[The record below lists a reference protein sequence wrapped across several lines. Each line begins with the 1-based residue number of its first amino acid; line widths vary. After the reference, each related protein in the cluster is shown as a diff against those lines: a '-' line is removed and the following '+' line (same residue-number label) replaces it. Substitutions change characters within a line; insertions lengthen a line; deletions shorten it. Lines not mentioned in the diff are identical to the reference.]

1 MLLTLLVTLMLVL
14 QAPGSTLQPDPPMR
28 CAACDAWNEPLPPF
42 KVFGNTYFVGTG
54 GLSSVLITSDS
65 GHILLDGGL
74 TQSAALID
82 ANIRQLGFDPAD
94 IRLIAASHEHYDHV
108 GGIAA
113 LQRLSGA
120 EVVHSEAGVRA
131 LRRGLPNDD
140 DPQIAFGREANAFP
154 AVSSVRA
161 VADGEVVRVGPL
173 AITAHYTPGHTPGST
188 SWSWRSCEGDR
199 CVDIVYADS
208 LNPVSSDDFRFSG
221 GNGRPGIE
229 DSFRASIAKVASLPC
244 DIVISVHPGFT
255 NLTQK
260 LAARAAGASP
270 DPFIDGGCGQY
281 AADAARRLDERLA
294 RERR

>member
-108 GGIAA
+108 GGIAT

-120 EVVHSEAGVRA
+120 EVVHSEAGARA

-161 VADGEVVRVGPL
+161 VADTPEEAVARRDAVVRSAQTIVDRQGLGAAFRTVIVDEKAPESTL
-173 AITAHYTPGHTPGST
+173 EITTT
-188 SWSWRSCEGDR
+188 
-199 CVDIVYADS
+199 IVRIV
-208 LNPVSSDDFRFSG
+208 L
-221 GNGRPGIE
+221 
-229 DSFRASIAKVASLPC
+229 IATIVEILV
-244 DIVISVHPGFT
+244 VIS
-255 NLTQK
+255 LS
-260 LAARAAGASP
+260 ARL
-270 DPFIDGGCGQY
+270 
-281 AADAARRLDERLA
+281 RRE
-294 RERR
+294 ERRQGGFV